1 MAHYRPDPKEV
12 TKRGAKASV
21 GRYAASGPAGDRKPP
36 DRAIGFVGMLT
47 IRGYASTAK
56 KHGHQVFTVIY
67 DALAGN
73 AWIPPV
79 PADA

>member
-1 MAHYRPDPKEV
+1 MARSSNQAERDVRP
-12 TKRGAKASV
+12 AKTQQKISGRLRSV
-21 GRYAASGPAGDRKPP
+21 QTTRDRYA
-36 DRAIGFVGMLT
+36 

-56 KHGHQVFTVIY
+56 KHGHQVFTAIY

-79 PADA
+79 PDGT